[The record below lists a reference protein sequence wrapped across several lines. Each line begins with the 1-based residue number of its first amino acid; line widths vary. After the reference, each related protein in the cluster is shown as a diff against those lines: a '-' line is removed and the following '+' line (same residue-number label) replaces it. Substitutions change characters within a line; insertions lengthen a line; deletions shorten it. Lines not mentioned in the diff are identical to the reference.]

1 MLRVATMPSAGEV
14 EDMVMRI
21 SAVSEPIPIDQLGL
35 TSHNKA
41 PLEKTVGKSY
51 GLFHV

>member
-21 SAVSEPIPIDQLGL
+21 LAVGEPIPIDQLGL
-35 TSHNKA
+35 TSHNKER
-41 PLEKTVGKSY
+41 LEKTVSKHY

>member
-21 SAVSEPIPIDQLGL
+21 LAVGEPIPIDQLGF
-35 TSHNKA
+35 TSHNKER
-41 PLEKTVGKSY
+41 LEKTVSKPY
-51 GLFHV
+51 GLLHV